1 MIFSLDVTIPFGLN
15 NSFIYILHVFFFFQ
29 AELALLMADED
40 DVNQKHHFDYEK
52 IIKQESKIK
61 PKKKVKAAKVKDHD
75 DFKVSSSSSYLRFS
89 LLTYCISKILLI
101 WMDIYNFYT

>member
-1 MIFSLDVTIPFGLN
+1 
-15 NSFIYILHVFFFFQ
+15 
-29 AELALLMADED
+29 MADED